1 MNIANYSTWLE
12 IDLGAVRNNVRRMK
26 AITGRGVIA
35 VIKGNGYGHGLVEM
49 GRAVSQAGADYLA
62 VARIEEALPLRQAGI
77 TTPVLVLG
85 YITPA
90 MAEATIANEISFA
103 VYDPELA
110 QIFAARAAALGKPA
124 RMHVKI
130 DSGMGRLGKFPED
143 GVDFIRWLKTL
154 PGAEVEGLFTHFA
167 RSDEPAHPFTN
178 EQIACFTTLVKALE
192 ENNLRPRVIHAA
204 NSAAALYFPAARF
217 DMVRSGIALCGLHPD
232 EKDARLPDDFET
244 ALTWK
249 ARLTSVKIL
258 PPGHCVG
265 YMHRYVTTG
274 TERIGAISA
283 GYADGL
289 PRRVGNPVIV
299 GGKRVK
305 VVGGTGMDQCM
316 VPLDSIPDAQV
327 GHEVVLIGRQG
338 EARLTA
344 EEVGAEWGTNNYD
357 VVCGLQARLPRVYFN
372 RE

>member
-1 MNIANYSTWLE
+1 VNINKRL
-12 IDLGAVRNNVRRMK
+12 
-26 AITGRGVIA
+26 
-35 VIKGNGYGHGLVEM
+35 
-49 GRAVSQAGADYLA
+49 
-62 VARIEEALPLRQAGI
+62 LR
-77 TTPVLVLG
+77 
-85 YITPA
+85 
-90 MAEATIANEISFA
+90 
-103 VYDPELA
+103 
-110 QIFAARAAALGKPA
+110 
-124 RMHVKI
+124 
-130 DSGMGRLGKFPED
+130 
-143 GVDFIRWLKTL
+143 
-154 PGAEVEGLFTHFA
+154 
-167 RSDEPAHPFTN
+167 
-178 EQIACFTTLVKALE
+178 
-192 ENNLRPRVIHAA
+192 
-204 NSAAALYFPAARF
+204 
-217 DMVRSGIALCGLHPD
+217 

-327 GHEVVLIGRQG
+327 GDEVVLIGRQG